1 MSVQLDIELFGK
13 ENIPFLTDAMWLD
26 LQDIQSYISKKKC
39 IDKKSYFQ
47 NIFNNMVRIYNAF
60 YKHLPYKNIKTRKY
74 LEDIINKKFAKI
86 DKMHN
91 VKDNTAYYKI
101 ADVIRHCF
109 LHFCDGGVAQAYT
122 HRETENWYPKIIF
135 KERIE
140 SNIDDLDEEL
150 TVYRGTRRKEYDAKV
165 YGQSWSLS
173 KEVAHKFAFSQ
184 YAHSEEYIGTRRVVL
199 KANILRNDVLFYAK
213 DDQHKEQEV
222 IVESSEIHNIF
233 LLEEKILN

>member
-1 MSVQLDIELFGK
+1 MSAQLDIELFGK

-26 LQDIQSYISKKKC
+26 IQDIQSQITKKKC
-39 IDKKSYFQ
+39 LNKKDYFH
-47 NIFNNMVRIYNAF
+47 NIFNYMDGSHRAF
-60 YKHLPYKNIKTRKY
+60 NKYFPYKNIKTRKY
-74 LEDIINKKFAKI
+74 IENKINTEFAKI

-91 VKDNTAYYKI
+91 VKENTTYYNI

-109 LHFCDGGVAQAYT
+109 LHFCDGGVVQAYT